1 MSLHT
6 ITSAAGRVQK
16 GAKGLRSFD
25 RWWDSGGEW
34 VEPANKRRGGESGV
48 RILRSLNDERPDLY
62 CKRQIGHIYR
72 SLQHPMGLP
81 TVLRERKAYLAYAR
95 LGIRTPNIVYCGAR
109 RSDGNWQALLVT
121 EALRGFVSLQD
132 WYRVQGETHVAQHLM
147 AALGTELARLH
158 KGRWQHGCL
167 YPKHI
172 FVKTLTNTLGGVQ
185 VEVALLDLEKSR
197 QRWSVGKASRKDLS
211 QLRRHWGELPKDD
224 LLALEG
230 SYQLA
235 LRGAL

>member
-1 MSLHT
+1 
-6 ITSAAGRVQK
+6 
-16 GAKGLRSFD
+16 
-25 RWWDSGGEW
+25 
-34 VEPANKRRGGESGV
+34 
-48 RILRSLNDERPDLY
+48 
-62 CKRQIGHIYR
+62 
-72 SLQHPMGLP
+72 
-81 TVLRERKAYLAYAR
+81 
-95 LGIRTPNIVYCGAR
+95 
-109 RSDGNWQALLVT
+109 
-121 EALRGFVSLQD
+121 
-132 WYRVQGETHVAQHLM
+132 M